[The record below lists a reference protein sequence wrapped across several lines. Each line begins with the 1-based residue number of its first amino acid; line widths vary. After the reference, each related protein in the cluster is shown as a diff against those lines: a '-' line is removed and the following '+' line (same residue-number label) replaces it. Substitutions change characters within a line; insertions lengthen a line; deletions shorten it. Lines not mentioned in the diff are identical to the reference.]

1 MEIDHEIFSMVISP
15 LPLIQ
20 EGQFVSYWRKYGHLV
35 LLNRLGGLSLPRNSV
50 VKLTG
55 RPDMT
60 TAVYLGRKAT
70 TQQQHRLLSS
80 FQCIAFIPFVNES
93 LLDPEDTTET
103 DSR

>member
-1 MEIDHEIFSMVISP
+1 MEIDHEIFSTVISP

-20 EGQFVSYWRKYGHLV
+20 EGQFVSYWRKYRHLV
-35 LLNRLGGLSLPRNSV
+35 LINRLGDLSLPRNSV
-50 VKLTG
+50 VRLTD

-93 LLDPEDTTET
+93 LPDPEDRTET